1 MKEENLVSKKPPK
14 EQPTLSTD
22 SLLETSK
29 KGDIELTEQELGK
42 FSGGKF
48 KFTTTTKDKVDT
60 YLAYEL
66 TNTGLSGS

>member
-1 MKEENLVSKKPPK
+1 MSNENPK
-14 EQPTLSTD
+14 EQPTLSPD

-29 KGDIELTEQELGK
+29 KGDIEVTEQELGK
-42 FSGGKF
+42 VSGG

-66 TNTGLSGS
+66 TNRA

>member
-1 MKEENLVSKKPPK
+1 MKEENLVSKKHSK

-29 KGDIELTEQELGK
+29 KGDIELTEQELAK
-42 FSGGKF
+42 VSGG

-60 YLAYEL
+60 YLAY
-66 TNTGLSGS
+66 N

>member
-1 MKEENLVSKKPPK
+1 MNEESLVSKKHPK

-42 FSGGKF
+42 VSGGLGTAKSE
-48 KFTTTTKDKVDT
+48 TKDIYGWVR
-60 YLAYEL
+60 
-66 TNTGLSGS
+66 NT

>member
-1 MKEENLVSKKPPK
+1 MSNETPK
-14 EQPTLSTD
+14 EQPTLSPD

-42 FSGGKF
+42 VSGG

-66 TNTGLSGS
+66 TNRA

>member
-1 MKEENLVSKKPPK
+1 MREENLVNRKDPN

-29 KGDIELTEQELGK
+29 KGDIELTERELGK
-42 FSGGKF
+42 VSGGTVKF

-60 YLAYEL
+60 Y
-66 TNTGLSGS
+66 

>member
-1 MKEENLVSKKPPK
+1 MKEENLVSKKHPK

-42 FSGGKF
+42 VSGGTVKF
-48 KFTTTTKDKVDT
+48 KFTTTTKDKVV
-60 YLAYEL
+60 AF
-66 TNTGLSGS
+66 